1 VASLTPQWIFG
12 DIPANVLEF
21 LIASDDVFV
30 ITPLP
35 ERGGGVAKHVA
46 VSRVHIDLKPVTTRP
61 SGVLRGFFLATQMVR
76 K

>member
-1 VASLTPQWIFG
+1 
-12 DIPANVLEF
+12 LEF

-46 VSRVHIDLKPVTTRP
+46 VSSHAYRFETRHHPTERCFARLFPGHANGEKIDPSRVVVILKTD
-61 SGVLRGFFLATQMVR
+61 
-76 K
+76 